1 MFPIPIRL
9 PSPSQQQKIISLVE
23 QMLSLQKKYHDE
35 KISGGEKERL
45 KQQIENTDYEI
56 DEEIYKL
63 YEITDEEKRIVE
75 GGK

>member
-1 MFPIPIRL
+1 MFPLPIRF
-9 PSPSQQQKIISLVE
+9 PSPAQEKRIISLVE